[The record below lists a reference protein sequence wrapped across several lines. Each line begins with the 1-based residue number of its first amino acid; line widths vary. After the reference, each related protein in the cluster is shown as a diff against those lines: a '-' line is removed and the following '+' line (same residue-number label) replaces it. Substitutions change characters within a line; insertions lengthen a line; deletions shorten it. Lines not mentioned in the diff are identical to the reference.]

1 VNFELRRYERLRNV
15 YHFLNFCFSFLGIDD
30 QELPCLTPST
40 HNIDDNVESVKEKPT
55 QTKKSLKRL
64 KLVKF

>member
-1 VNFELRRYERLRNV
+1 MIC
-15 YHFLNFCFSFLGIDD
+15 LNFYFSFLGIDD